1 MESKS
6 IKNLEA
12 IDDILAKG
20 SKDDILNFLST
31 KNIFNRNIFRAEE
44 IRYLLK
50 DKDFYLKVIAIYRKR
65 RFNDYESLK
74 YAIYHSDKESMK
86 ELFLHNNC

>member
-6 IKNLEA
+6 IQNLEA
-12 IDDILAKG
+12 INDILAKG
-20 SKDDILNFLST
+20 NKEDILNFLAT

-65 RFNDYESLK
+65 RFNDFESLK
-74 YAIYHSDKESMK
+74 YSILHADKESM
-86 ELFLHNNC
+86 